1 MSIDHL
7 REPSAEKSM
16 LAWFSELKSA
26 TGLSHWRTLGEAIH
40 EECGTLTCGALLY
53 ELDAA
58 INRAVAKAGVGT
70 VA

>member
-1 MSIDHL
+1 
-7 REPSAEKSM
+7 M

-26 TGLSHWRTLGEAIH
+26 TGLSHWLTLGEAIH

-58 INRAVAKAGVGT
+58 INRAVVKAGVGT